1 MDAVNRAGIEILDL
15 ELSHIHSWMRREH
28 IRIGVLEEDAGGPDG
43 TISLVI
49 AQFYKPGGEYKMLE
63 VLQANLTESEI
74 DQVIVGL
81 QEAKRQMAIYGG
93 VTPT

>member
-1 MDAVNRAGIEILDL
+1 MDEQSGIETLDL
-15 ELSHIHSWMRREH
+15 ALSQIHPWMDREYV
-28 IRIGVLEEDAGGPDG
+28 RIGVLEEDAGGPDG

-63 VLQANLTESEI
+63 CVQAMFTESEI
-74 DQVIVGL
+74 DQVIAGL
-81 QEAKRQMAIYGG
+81 QEAKQRMAIYRG